1 MNAFS
6 TFYTFLQNFQD
17 LKLAGSYRFSLNN
30 RLPTASHVAS
40 LPTTKEPPVPPV
52 DKQQSTIINKNVSG
66 TSQKRSCLLEI
77 SKVNES
83 GT

>member
-17 LKLAGSYRFSLNN
+17 LTEAGSYRFSLNN

-40 LPTTKEPPVPPV
+40 LLITKELPVPPV
-52 DKQQSTIINKNVSG
+52 DKQQSTIINKNVSV
-66 TSQKRSCLLEI
+66 TTQ
-77 SKVNES
+77 
-83 GT
+83 

>member
-6 TFYTFLQNFQD
+6 AFYTFLQNFQD
-17 LKLAGSYRFSLNN
+17 PKEAGSNRFSLNN
-30 RLPTASHVAS
+30 RLPTASHVPG
-40 LPTTKEPPVPPV
+40 LPLITKEPPVSPV
-52 DKQQSTIINKNVSG
+52 DKQPSTYYQQNSG
-66 TSQKRSCLLEI
+66 TSQKMICLLEI